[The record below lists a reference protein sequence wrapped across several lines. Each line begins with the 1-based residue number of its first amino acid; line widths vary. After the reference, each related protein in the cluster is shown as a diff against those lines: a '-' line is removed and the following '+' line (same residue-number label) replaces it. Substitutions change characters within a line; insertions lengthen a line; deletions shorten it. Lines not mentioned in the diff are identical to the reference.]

1 MENKNNKSDISA
13 KEAYVKELQKNG
25 FITRITKAPADITAE
40 KDGQPWY
47 FEIKKTANTDKYF
60 GGATMTE
67 WKQALDDPEHFRF
80 VIAIDLGEDKW
91 SFKEYTPA
99 EFMEFSTIPPF
110 KVYFNIDFSNNGKK
124 SKKGKSNA
132 VKMSQDN
139 FSKLKEIYERLER
152 G

>member
-1 MENKNNKSDISA
+1 MEKKNYKSDITA
-13 KEAYVKELQKNG
+13 KEAYMKELKKKG
-25 FITRITKAPADITAE
+25 FSADITKAPADITAE
-40 KDGQPWY
+40 KDGQLWY
-47 FEIKKTANTDKYF
+47 FEIKKTAQTDKYF
-60 GGATMTE
+60 GAATMTE
-67 WKQALDDPEHFRF
+67 WKQALEDPAHYRF

-139 FSKLKEIYERLER
+139 FSKLTNTYEQLDR